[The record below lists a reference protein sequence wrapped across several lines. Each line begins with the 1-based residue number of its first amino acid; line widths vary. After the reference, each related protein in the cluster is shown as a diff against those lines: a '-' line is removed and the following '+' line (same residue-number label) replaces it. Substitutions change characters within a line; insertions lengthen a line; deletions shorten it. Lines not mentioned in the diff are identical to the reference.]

1 MKRITEVE
9 FNTTVD
15 LIKIEKKFTERSIT
29 EAEFNWIQL
38 KKNTT
43 LQWEV

>member
-29 EAEFNWIQL
+29 EAEFN
-38 KKNTT
+38 
-43 LQWEV
+43 